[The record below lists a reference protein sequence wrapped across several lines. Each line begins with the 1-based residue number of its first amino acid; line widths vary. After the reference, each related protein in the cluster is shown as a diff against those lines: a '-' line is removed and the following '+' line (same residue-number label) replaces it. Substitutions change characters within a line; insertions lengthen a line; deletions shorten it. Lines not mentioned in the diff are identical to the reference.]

1 MKPTAWFYYI
11 NKNSFCESIY
21 INVKTGKTVITKTNS
36 YRFLGIIINRNI
48 KLSEHI
54 DTIKTKLQKH

>member
-1 MKPTAWFYYI
+1 MKLTAWFYYI
-11 NKNSFCESIY
+11 NENSFCKSIY